1 MLTSRRMGESRLG
14 DKARSRLIHL
24 LSEDH
29 PDPKAW
35 MKHLAA
41 LRDVEGGAIFS
52 DAVRTLFHLEMDD
65 GEAEGLLRHVLEHRQ
80 TLTSRLGRDAG
91 LRVAA
96 MDYLTNVERR
106 LLNPKIVEMEAY
118 EATERS
124 ARTDPLTSLANRRVF
139 DEVLDR
145 EVRRSRRY
153 RLPLTLLLLD
163 LDRFKDV
170 NDAWGHLLGD
180 LVLERIGD
188 ILRRTVREADVACR
202 FGGEEFAVVL
212 PETARLG
219 GYAVAERVRGAIERT
234 FGEEPVGGHSIAL
247 TVSCGLAS
255 YPEDGLHASEIVSR
269 ADEALYGAKRA
280 GRNRI
285 GVRYRDKRSAVR
297 FPAKPSVAVNLS
309 RTGVLRVEDA
319 PVSTGDEVRV
329 SLSGFEATA
338 RVVRVERG
346 PEGGPPFRVGAVFDS
361 PLSDD
366 VVLESVVTHAPG
378 RPARGTS
385 RR

>member
-1 MLTSRRMGESRLG
+1 
-14 DKARSRLIHL
+14 
-24 LSEDH
+24 
-29 PDPKAW
+29 
-35 MKHLAA
+35 
-41 LRDVEGGAIFS
+41 
-52 DAVRTLFHLEMDD
+52 
-65 GEAEGLLRHVLEHRQ
+65 
-80 TLTSRLGRDAG
+80 
-91 LRVAA
+91 
-96 MDYLTNVERR
+96 
-106 LLNPKIVEMEAY
+106 
-118 EATERS
+118 
-124 ARTDPLTSLANRRVF
+124 
-139 DEVLDR
+139 
-145 EVRRSRRY
+145 
-153 RLPLTLLLLD
+153 
-163 LDRFKDV
+163 
-170 NDAWGHLLGD
+170 
-180 LVLERIGD
+180 
-188 ILRRTVREADVACR
+188 
-202 FGGEEFAVVL
+202 
-212 PETARLG
+212 
-219 GYAVAERVRGAIERT
+219 VRGAIERT